1 MRALRTGLWLA
12 GGALGLLL
20 AAVVAL
26 WLWAGTPGS
35 LAQALAW
42 AGRWTQEA
50 DASPGRLQTGN
61 VDGSLRGGGRIGSLR
76 WSQDGLSV
84 QAEDVALQ
92 WDDALWTDALRGRG
106 LHIPSL
112 SIRNLRVDDQRPPTP
127 GEPLADLSLPLPLS
141 LGFSLERFE
150 LTGRQALSATDIAG
164 HYRYAA
170 LSTPMDEPA
179 LPDTP
184 GVNAAHRLRLDSLQ
198 WADGRYRGQLNLGAQ
213 APLPLALA
221 LQGEVRGRVPDG
233 TALQLQAQARA
244 SGTLAGAGAALD
256 ISAQAQPADGA
267 TGPDAAT
274 LSLTARVLPWADQ
287 PLHSADVNAHALNLA
302 MLWPNAPVTALSG
315 QLQAQPE
322 GDGWRARVQ
331 LTNAREQPADQQ
343 GLPLQQLQ
351 AEVLQRGERWTIRRL
366 QARLGGGTLQGQAS
380 FTLGGGG
387 KGTSAIND
395 WQGELQAQGVQS
407 TRLWSTLPPGVLDG
421 SASARAAPS
430 PAPAGAIDLQA
441 QLGAVGAR
449 LQGQGRL
456 EPAQRSLQGRWGL
469 DLPGARLDWDGQ
481 AAHASGQGDLRARLD
496 NPSRLLDWVRGLR
509 SLPVWSASARDA
521 LASLDRLR
529 ADAGGSARVQWSGGL
544 AALGWP
550 APAEASTSASPS
562 APVTPVA
569 PPRLQATLNLPGL
582 GWQGG
587 DGAAPLRIDGL
598 ALSAAGPL
606 DALALTAA
614 GSATTAGWRLGL
626 DAGGQLGVATTGGR
640 LDLSRLQLRLSP
652 ETASARTSGWRLAST
667 TPLRVGWTSDPTT
680 GLALDAGTGSL
691 ALSPLPGTAA
701 APDTPLTLDWHRLVW
716 QAQTLETRGRL
727 QGLSLPWLE
736 AFAALG
742 QAPSPLASNGL
753 GGDLVLDGDWDLRL
767 PANATDPFTLAASLQ
782 RRSGDLRWNGGN
794 GSPGAPLSAGVRDAR
809 LRLDVQDRRLQAL
822 LRWDTERLGQ
832 ASADL
837 ASTLGS
843 GGSSSDDLLERWWP
857 ASAPLSGTAQ
867 VRLPQVGVWSLLA
880 PPGWRMQGT
889 LSADARLGGTRG
901 SPAWSGNLQADELA
915 LRSIVDGI
923 AFTNGQLRATLAGE
937 RIRVDRFSLQGP
949 GGAASGGTLEASGQA
964 EWRSVPGSLL
974 RQPYIEL
981 KAQAQ
986 RLRISSRPDRRLTL
1000 SGDASATLD
1009 GRLLQLRGQLKAD
1022 SALFILPDESTPS
1035 LGDDVVVRSTRDLP
1049 VPADAGQRVQ
1059 PDVSVTLD
1067 LGPQFEVRGQ
1077 GLEARLEGQLSV
1089 RATPALPTPRV
1100 LGEVRTVNG
1109 TYRAYDQKLRI
1120 ESGVLRFTGP
1130 YDDPALDIR
1139 AVRVLPENT
1148 NQRVGVQLSGNA
1160 QAPRVALFAD
1170 PDLPDGDK
1178 LAWLVLG
1185 RPASAAGAQAF
1196 VLQQAARRLLSSGG
1210 EPLDGALARTLGI
1223 DEIGFSGSGTSAD
1236 GTTTGAALTLGKRL
1250 SSDLYLSYEQS
1261 LAGAMSTVSILYDL
1275 SRRLTLRTRAGT
1287 ENAIDLIFT
1296 HRYD

>member
-1 MRALRTGLWLA
+1 MRAVVRTGLWLA
-12 GGALGLLL
+12 GGALVLLL
-20 AAVVAL
+20 AALVAL
-26 WLWAGTPGS
+26 WLWADTPGS
-35 LAQALAW
+35 LARALGW
-42 AGRWTQEA
+42 AERWTQQA
-50 DASPGRLQTGN
+50 SASPGRLHTES
-61 VDGSLRGGGRIGSLR
+61 VEGSLRGGGRIGTLR
-76 WSQDGLSV
+76 WSQDGFSV
-84 QAEDVALQ
+84 QAEGVSLQ
-92 WDDALWTDALRGRG
+92 WGDALWTDALRGRG

-112 SIRNLRVDDQRPPTP
+112 AIRSLRVDDQRSPTPSEPPT
-127 GEPLADLSLPLPLS
+127 DLSLPLPLS
-141 LGFSLERFE
+141 LGFSVDQFE
-150 LTGRQALSATDIAG
+150 LTGRQALSASEIVG

-170 LSTPMDEPA
+170 LSTPTEAPT

-198 WADGRYRGQLNLGAQ
+198 WAEGRYRGQLNLGAQ

-233 TALQLQAQARA
+233 TTLSLHAAASV
-244 SGTLAGAGAALD
+244 SGTLAGVGAALD
-256 ISAQAQPADGA
+256 IRAQAQPADGA
-267 TGPDAAT
+267 TGPDATT

-287 PLHSADVNAHALNLA
+287 PLHSADANARALNLA
-302 MLWPNAPVTALSG
+302 LLWPTAPVTALSG
-315 QLQAQPE
+315 QLKAQPD

-331 LTNAREQPADQQ
+331 LDNAREGPADQR

-351 AEVLQRGERWTIRRL
+351 ADVRQLGDRWTVSAL

-380 FTLGGGG
+380 FALGTAGGAG
-387 KGTSAIND
+387 ATALTD
-395 WQGELQAQGVQS
+395 WQGELQAKGVQA

-421 SASARAAPS
+421 SASARAAPA

-441 QLGAVGAR
+441 QLAAVGAR

-481 AAHASGQGDLRARLD
+481 AAHGSGQGELRARLD

-529 ADAGGSARVQWSGGL
+529 VDNGVNARLQWSGGL

-550 APAEASTSASPS
+550 APATASTPASVP
-562 APVTPVA
+562 

-587 DGAAPLRIDGL
+587 DGAAPLRLDGVVL
-598 ALSAAGPL
+598 NANGPL

-614 GSATTAGWRLGL
+614 GAATTGGWRLGL
-626 DAGGQLGVATTGGR
+626 DAGGQLGIALASGR
-640 LDLSRLQLRLSP
+640 LDLARLQLRLGP
-652 ETASARTSGWRLAST
+652 EPASARVPGWRLANT
-667 TPLRVGWTSDPTT
+667 TPLRLAWTLDPTA
-680 GLALDAGTGSL
+680 GPALDAGTGAL
-691 ALSPLPGTAA
+691 ALSPLPGTAT
-701 APDTPLTLDWHRLVW
+701 APDTPLTLDWQRLVW
-716 QAQTLETRGRL
+716 QADTLDTRGRL

-742 QAPSPLASNGL
+742 QAPPSPLASNGL

-767 PANATDPFTLAASLQ
+767 PANAADTLTLAASLQ

-794 GSPGAPLSAGVRDAR
+794 GGPEAPLSAGVRDAR
-809 LRLDVQDRRLQAL
+809 LSLNVQDRRVQAA

-837 ASTLGS
+837 SSTLGS
-843 GGSSSDDLLERWWP
+843 GSAGSDDPLERWWP
-857 ASAPLSGTAQ
+857 ANAPLSGSAQ

-901 SPAWSGNLQADELA
+901 SPAWTGNLQADELA
-915 LRSIVDGI
+915 LRSVVDGI

-1009 GRLLQLRGQLKAD
+1009 GRLLQLRGQLRAD

-1049 VPADAGQRVQ
+1049 VPAGTGQRVQ

-1160 QAPRVALFAD
+1160 QAPRVSLFAD

-1223 DEIGFSGSGTSAD
+1223 DEIGFSGSGTNAD

-1275 SRRLTLRTRAGT
+1275 SRRLTLRARAGT
-1287 ENAIDLIFT
+1287 ENAVDLIFT

>member
-20 AAVVAL
+20 AALVTL

-35 LAQALAW
+35 LAQAMAW
-42 AGRWTQEA
+42 AERWTQEPG
-50 DASPGRLQTGN
+50 ASPGRLHTEN
-61 VDGSLRGGGRIGSLR
+61 VEGSLRGGGRIGTLR
-76 WSQDGLSV
+76 WSQDGLTV
-84 QAEDVALQ
+84 QADGMALQ
-92 WDDALWTDALRGRG
+92 WGDALWTDALRGRG
-106 LHIPSL
+106 LHIPSMA
-112 SIRNLRVDDQRPPTP
+112 IRSLRVDDQRPPTP
-127 GEPLADLSLPLPLS
+127 TEPPTDFSLPLALS
-141 LGFSLERFE
+141 MGFSLERFE

-170 LSTPMDEPA
+170 LSTPTDEPA

-184 GVNAAHRLRLDSLQ
+184 GVSAAHRLRLDSLQ

-221 LQGEVRGRVPDG
+221 LQGEVRGHVPDG
-233 TALQLQAQARA
+233 PSLQLQAQARVN
-244 SGTLAGAGAALD
+244 GTLAGAGAALD

-267 TGPDAAT
+267 TGPDAPN
-274 LSLTARVLPWADQ
+274 LSLTAHVLPWADQ
-287 PLHSADVNAHALNLA
+287 PLHSADVKARALNLA
-302 MLWPNAPVTALSG
+302 TLWPTAPVTALSG

-322 GDGWRARVQ
+322 GNGWRARVQ
-331 LTNAREQPADQQ
+331 LTNTREQPADQQ

-351 AEVLQRGERWTIRRL
+351 AEVLQRGDRWTVSGLR
-366 QARLGGGTLQGQAS
+366 ARLGGGTLQGQAS
-380 FTLGGGG
+380 FTLGSGQGA
-387 KGTSAIND
+387 SAITD
-395 WQGELQAQGVQS
+395 WQGELQAAGVQS
-407 TRLWSTLPPGVLDG
+407 TRLWSTLPPGVLNG
-421 SASARAAPS
+421 SASARAAPP
-430 PAPAGAIDLQA
+430 PAPTGAIDLQA
-441 QLGAVGAR
+441 QLSAVGAR

-456 EPAQRSLQGRWGL
+456 DPAQRSLQGRWGL
-469 DLPGARLDWDGQ
+469 DLPGMRLDWDGQ
-481 AAHASGQGDLRARLD
+481 AAHGSGQGDLRARLD

-509 SLPVWSASARDA
+509 SLPVWGASARDA
-521 LASLDRLR
+521 LASLDHLR
-529 ADAGGSARVQWSGGL
+529 ADNGGSARLQWSGGL

-550 APAEASTSASPS
+550 APATASTPAS
-562 APVTPVA
+562 VA

-582 GWQGG
+582 TWQGG
-587 DGAAPLRIDGL
+587 DGATPLRIEGV

-606 DALALTAA
+606 DALAINSS

-626 DAGGQLGVATTGGR
+626 DAGGQLGITTASGR

-652 ETASARTSGWRLAST
+652 DTPSARAPGWRLAST
-667 TPLRVGWTSDPTT
+667 TPLRLGWTSDPTT

-691 ALSPLPGTAA
+691 ALSPLPGATA
-701 APDTPLTLDWHRLVW
+701 APDTPLTLDWQRLVW

-736 AFAALG
+736 SFAALG
-742 QAPSPLASNGL
+742 PAPSPLTSNGL

-794 GSPGAPLSAGVRDAR
+794 GSTGAPLSAGVRDAR

-837 ASTLGS
+837 ASTLGTGTGDS
-843 GGSSSDDLLERWWP
+843 ADPLERWWP
-857 ASAPLSGTAQ
+857 ASAPLSGSAQ

-901 SPAWSGNLQADELA
+901 SPAWTGNLQADELA
-915 LRSIVDGI
+915 LRSVVDGI

-981 KAQAQ
+981 QAQAQ

-1049 VPADAGQRVQ
+1049 VPEGTGQRVQ

-1109 TYRAYDQKLRI
+1109 TYRAYDQRLRI

-1160 QAPRVALFAD
+1160 QAPRVSLFAD

-1275 SRRLTLRTRAGT
+1275 SRRLTLRARAGT
-1287 ENAIDLIFT
+1287 ENAVDLIFT

>member
-12 GGALGLLL
+12 GGALGVLL
-20 AAVVAL
+20 AALVSL

-35 LAQALAW
+35 LAQALGW
-42 AGRWTQEA
+42 AERWTQQA
-50 DASPGRLQTGN
+50 SASPGRLHTEN
-61 VDGSLRGGGRIGSLR
+61 VDGSLRGGGRIGTLR
-76 WSQDGLSV
+76 WSQDGLTV
-84 QAEDVALQ
+84 LADGVVLQ
-92 WDDALWTDALRGRG
+92 WDDALWTGALRGRG

-112 SIRNLRVDDQRPPTP
+112 AIRSLRVDDQRPSTP
-127 GEPLADLSLPLPLS
+127 SEPLADLSLPLPLS
-141 LGFSLERFE
+141 LSFSLERID
-150 LTGRQALSATDIAG
+150 LTGRQTLSATDIAG

-170 LSTPMDEPA
+170 LSTPTDEPA
-179 LPDTP
+179 LPEVA
-184 GVNAAHRLRLDSLQ
+184 GVSAAHRLRLDSLQ

-213 APLPLALA
+213 APLPLELA
-221 LQGEVRGRVPDG
+221 LQGEVQGRVPEG
-233 TALQLQAQARA
+233 AALPLQAQARVN
-244 SGTLAGAGAALD
+244 GTLAGAGAALD
-256 ISAQAQPADGA
+256 ISAQARPADGA
-267 TGPDAAT
+267 AGPDAT
-274 LSLTARVLPWADQ
+274 NLSLTARVLPWADQ
-287 PLHSADVNAHALNLA
+287 PLYSADMTARALNLA

-331 LTNAREQPADQQ
+331 LDNAREQPADQR

-351 AEVLQRGERWTIRRL
+351 AEVLQRGERWTVRGL

-380 FTLGGGG
+380 FTLGSGQGA
-387 KGTSAIND
+387 SAITD
-395 WQGELQAQGVQS
+395 WQGALQVQGVQA

-421 SASARAAPS
+421 TASARTAPS

-469 DLPGARLDWDGQ
+469 DLPGARLEWDGQ
-481 AAHASGQGDLRARLD
+481 AAHGSGQGELRAQLD
-496 NPSRLLDWVRGLR
+496 NTPRLLDWVRGLR
-509 SLPVWSASARDA
+509 NLPVWSASARDA
-521 LASLDRLR
+521 LASLDQLR
-529 ADAGGSARVQWSGGL
+529 VDNGANARVQWTGGL

-550 APAEASTSASPS
+550 APATVSASAS
-562 APVTPVA
+562 APATVA
-569 PPRLQATLNLPGL
+569 PPRLQATLNLPSL

-587 DGAAPLRIDGL
+587 DGAAPLRIDDV
-598 ALSAAGPL
+598 ALSATGPL
-606 DALALTAA
+606 DALALSAA
-614 GSATTAGWRLGL
+614 GNATTSGWRLGL
-626 DAGGQLGVATTGGR
+626 DAGGQLGITTASGR

-652 ETASARTSGWRLAST
+652 EAASARAPGWRLAST
-667 TPLRVGWTSDPTT
+667 TPLRLGWTSDPTT
-680 GLALDAGTGSL
+680 GLSLDAGTGSL
-691 ALSPLPGTAA
+691 ALSPLPGTTA
-701 APDTPLTLDWHRLVW
+701 APDTPLTLDWQRLVW
-716 QAQTLETRGRL
+716 QAQTLDTRGRL

-736 AFAALG
+736 ALAAFG
-742 QAPSPLASNGL
+742 QQAPSPLASNGL
-753 GGDLVLDGDWDLRL
+753 GGDLVLDGEWDLRL
-767 PANATDPFTLAASLQ
+767 PANVTDPFTLTASLQ
-782 RRSGDLRWNGGN
+782 RRSGDLRWNGGPE
-794 GSPGAPLSAGVRDAR
+794 GSLSAGVRDAR
-809 LRLDVQDRRLQAL
+809 LSLSVQDRKLQAL

-837 ASTLGS
+837 ASMLGS
-843 GGSSSDDLLERWWP
+843 GTGDGTDPLERWWP
-857 ASAPLSGTAQ
+857 ASAPLSGSAQ

-889 LSADARLGGTRG
+889 LSADARLSGTRG

-923 AFTNGQLRATLAGE
+923 AFTNGQLRATLDGE

-949 GGAASGGTLEASGQA
+949 GGATTGGTLEASGQA

-981 KAQAQ
+981 QAKAQ
-986 RLRISSRPDRRLTL
+986 RLRISNRPDRRLTL

-1049 VPADAGQRVQ
+1049 VPAGTGQRVQ

-1077 GLEARLEGQLSV
+1077 GLEARLEGQLSL

-1275 SRRLTLRTRAGT
+1275 SRRLTLRARAGT

>member
-1 MRALRTGLWLA
+1 MRAVRIGLWLA

-20 AAVVAL
+20 AAAVAL

-42 AGRWTQEA
+42 AERWTQEPGV
-50 DASPGRLQTGN
+50 SPGRLHTEN
-61 VDGSLRGGGRIGSLR
+61 VEGSLRGGGRIGTLQ
-76 WSQDGLSV
+76 WLQDGLSV
-84 QAEDVALQ
+84 QANGVALQ

-112 SIRNLRVDDQRPPTP
+112 SIRSLRVDDQRPPTP
-127 GEPLADLSLPLPLS
+127 SEPLADLSLPLPLS

-150 LTGRQALSATDIAG
+150 LTGRQTLSAADIAG

-170 LSTPMDEPA
+170 LSTPTDEPA

-184 GVNAAHRLRLDSLQ
+184 GVSAAHRLRLDSLQ

-233 TALQLQAQARA
+233 PSMQLQAQARVN
-244 SGTLAGAGAALD
+244 GTLAGAGAALD
-256 ISAQAQPADGA
+256 ISAQAHPADGA
-267 TGPDAAT
+267 TGPDAPH

-287 PLHSADVNAHALNLA
+287 PLHSADVSARALNLA
-302 MLWPNAPVTALSG
+302 TLWPTAPVTALSG

-331 LTNAREQPADQQ
+331 LDNAREGPADQQ

-351 AEVLQRGERWTIRRL
+351 AEVLQRGDRWTVSGLR
-366 QARLGGGTLQGQAS
+366 ARLGGGTLQGQAS
-380 FTLGGGG
+380 FTLGSGQGA
-387 KGTSAIND
+387 SAITD
-395 WQGELQAQGVQS
+395 WQGELQAAGVQS
-407 TRLWSTLPPGVLDG
+407 TRLWSTLPTGVLDG
-421 SASARAAPS
+421 SASARAAPP
-430 PAPAGAIDLQA
+430 PAPTGAIDLQA
-441 QLGAVGAR
+441 QLSAVGAR

-469 DLPGARLDWDGQ
+469 DLPGAQLDLDGQ
-481 AAHASGQGDLRARLD
+481 AAHGSGQGELRARLD
-496 NPSRLLDWVRGLR
+496 NTPRLLDWVRGLR

-529 ADAGGSARVQWSGGL
+529 IDNGGSARVQWSGGL

-550 APAEASTSASPS
+550 APAAAPGSPS
-562 APVTPVA
+562 APANPVA

-587 DGAAPLRIDGL
+587 DGAAPLRIDDV

-606 DALALTAA
+606 DALALTAS

-626 DAGGQLGVATTGGR
+626 DARGQLGVATTGGR
-640 LDLSRLQLRLSP
+640 LDLARLQLRLSP
-652 ETASARTSGWRLAST
+652 ETASARTPGWRLDST
-667 TPLRVGWTSDPTT
+667 TPLRLGWTIDPAN
-680 GLALDAGTGSL
+680 GLALDAGTGAL

-701 APDTPLTLDWHRLVW
+701 APQTPLTLDWQRLVW
-716 QAQTLETRGRL
+716 QAQTLDTRGRL

-736 AFAALG
+736 SFAALG
-742 QAPSPLASNGL
+742 PAPSPLASNGL
-753 GGDLVLDGDWDLRL
+753 AGDLVLDGDWDLRL
-767 PANATDPFTLAASLQ
+767 PTNPSAPFTLAASLQ

-794 GSPGAPLSAGVRDAR
+794 GGPETPLSAGVRDAR
-809 LRLDVQDRRLQAL
+809 LSLNVQDRRLQAL

-843 GGSSSDDLLERWWP
+843 GTGYSTDPLERWWP
-857 ASAPLSGTAQ
+857 ASAPLSGSAQ

-901 SPAWSGNLQADELA
+901 SPAWNGSLQADELA
-915 LRSIVDGI
+915 LRSVVDGI

-1000 SGDASATLD
+1000 SGEANATLD

-1049 VPADAGQRVQ
+1049 VPEGTGQRVL

-1077 GLEARLEGQLSV
+1077 GLEARLEGQLSL

-1109 TYRAYDQKLRI
+1109 TFRAYDQNLRI

-1223 DEIGFSGSGTSAD
+1223 DEIGFSGSSTSAD

-1275 SRRLTLRTRAGT
+1275 SRRLTLRARAGT
-1287 ENAIDLIFT
+1287 ENAVDLIFT

>member
-1 MRALRTGLWLA
+1 
-12 GGALGLLL
+12 
-20 AAVVAL
+20 
-26 WLWAGTPGS
+26 
-35 LAQALAW
+35 
-42 AGRWTQEA
+42 
-50 DASPGRLQTGN
+50 
-61 VDGSLRGGGRIGSLR
+61 
-76 WSQDGLSV
+76 
-84 QAEDVALQ
+84 
-92 WDDALWTDALRGRG
+92 
-106 LHIPSL
+106 
-112 SIRNLRVDDQRPPTP
+112 
-127 GEPLADLSLPLPLS
+127 
-141 LGFSLERFE
+141 
-150 LTGRQALSATDIAG
+150 
-164 HYRYAA
+164 
-170 LSTPMDEPA
+170 
-179 LPDTP
+179 
-184 GVNAAHRLRLDSLQ
+184 
-198 WADGRYRGQLNLGAQ
+198 
-213 APLPLALA
+213 
-221 LQGEVRGRVPDG
+221 
-233 TALQLQAQARA
+233 
-244 SGTLAGAGAALD
+244 
-256 ISAQAQPADGA
+256 
-267 TGPDAAT
+267 
-274 LSLTARVLPWADQ
+274 
-287 PLHSADVNAHALNLA
+287 
-302 MLWPNAPVTALSG
+302 
-315 QLQAQPE
+315 
-322 GDGWRARVQ
+322 
-331 LTNAREQPADQQ
+331 
-343 GLPLQQLQ
+343 
-351 AEVLQRGERWTIRRL
+351 
-366 QARLGGGTLQGQAS
+366 
-380 FTLGGGG
+380 
-387 KGTSAIND
+387 
-395 WQGELQAQGVQS
+395 
-407 TRLWSTLPPGVLDG
+407 
-421 SASARAAPS
+421 
-430 PAPAGAIDLQA
+430 
-441 QLGAVGAR
+441 VGAR
-449 LQGQGRL
+449 LQGLGRL

-496 NPSRLLDWVRGLR
+496 NTPRLLDWARGLR
-509 SLPVWSASARDA
+509 SLPVWSASARDM

-529 ADAGGSARVQWSGGL
+529 ADNGGSARVQWSGGL

-550 APAEASTSASPS
+550 APAAASTSPS

-587 DGAAPLRIDGL
+587 DGAAPLRIEGL

-606 DALALTAA
+606 DALALNAA

-626 DAGGQLGVATTGGR
+626 DAGGQLGVASTGGR
-640 LDLSRLQLRLSP
+640 LDLSRLQLRLNP
-652 ETASARTSGWRLAST
+652 ETASARTPGWRLDST
-667 TPLRVGWTSDPTT
+667 TPLRLGWTIDPAT
-680 GLALDAGTGSL
+680 GLALDAGTGAL
-691 ALSPLPGTAA
+691 ALSPLPGTTA
-701 APDTPLTLDWHRLVW
+701 APQTPLTLDWQRLVW
-716 QAQTLETRGRL
+716 QAQTLDTRGRL

-736 AFAALG
+736 SFAALG
-742 QAPSPLASNGL
+742 PAPSPLASNGL
-753 GGDLVLDGDWDLRL
+753 AGDLVLDGDWDLRL
-767 PANATDPFTLAASLQ
+767 PTNPSAPFTLAASLQ

-794 GSPGAPLSAGVRDAR
+794 GSPDAPLSAGVRDAR
-809 LRLDVQDRRLQAL
+809 LSLNVQDRRLQAL

-843 GGSSSDDLLERWWP
+843 GAGDSADPLERWWP
-857 ASAPLSGTAQ
+857 ASAPLSGSAQ

-901 SPAWSGNLQADELA
+901 SPAWSGSLQADELA
-915 LRSIVDGI
+915 LRSVVDGI

-1000 SGDASATLD
+1000 SGETTATLD

-1049 VPADAGQRVQ
+1049 VPEGTGQRVL

-1077 GLEARLEGQLSV
+1077 GLEARLEGQLSL

-1109 TYRAYDQKLRI
+1109 TFRAYDQNLRI

-1275 SRRLTLRTRAGT
+1275 SRRLTLRARAGT

>member
-1 MRALRTGLWLA
+1 MRAVRTGLWLT
-12 GGALGLLL
+12 GSALGLLL

-42 AGRWTQEA
+42 AERWTQA
-50 DASPGRLQTGN
+50 PGATPGPLHTEN
-61 VDGSLRGGGRIGSLR
+61 VEGSLRGGGRIGTLR

-84 QAEDVALQ
+84 QADGVALQ
-92 WDDALWTDALRGRG
+92 WGDALWTDALLGRG

-112 SIRNLRVDDQRPPTP
+112 AIRSLRVDDQRPPTP
-127 GEPLADLSLPLPLS
+127 TEPLTDLSLPLALS
-141 LGFSLERFE
+141 LGFSVERLE
-150 LTGRQALSATDIAG
+150 LTGRQTLSATDIAG

-170 LSTPMDEPA
+170 LSTPTDAPA

-184 GVNAAHRLRLDSLQ
+184 GVGAAHRLRLDSLK
-198 WADGRYRGQLNLGAQ
+198 WAEGRYRGQLNLGAQ

-221 LQGEVRGRVPDG
+221 LQGEVQGRVPDG
-233 TALQLQAQARA
+233 PALPLQVQARTT
-244 SGTLAGAGAALD
+244 GTLAGADAALD

-267 TGPDAAT
+267 TGPDTAT

-287 PLHSADVNAHALNLA
+287 PLHSADVNARALNLS
-302 MLWPNAPVTALSG
+302 MLWPNAPLTALSG

-331 LTNAREQPADQQ
+331 LDNAREQPADQR

-351 AEVLQRGERWTIRRL
+351 AEVLQRGERWTVRGL

-380 FTLGGGG
+380 FTLGSGQGA
-387 KGTSAIND
+387 SAITD
-395 WQGELQAQGVQS
+395 WQGELQAKGVQP

-421 SASARAAPS
+421 SASARAAPP
-430 PAPAGAIDLQA
+430 PAPTGAIDLQA
-441 QLGAVGAR
+441 QLAAVGAR

-456 EPAQRSLQGRWGL
+456 DPVQRSLQGRWGL

-481 AAHASGQGDLRARLD
+481 AAHGSGQGDLRARLD
-496 NPSRLLDWVRGLR
+496 NTPRLLDWVSGLG

-521 LASLDRLR
+521 LASLDRVR

-550 APAEASTSASPS
+550 APAAASAASQ
-562 APVTPVA
+562 APVA
-569 PPRLQATLNLPGL
+569 PPRLQATLNPPGFS
-582 GWQGG
+582 WQGSEDTG
-587 DGAAPLRIDGL
+587 PLRIEGV
-598 ALSAAGPL
+598 ALSTTGPL
-606 DALALTAA
+606 DALALTAN
-614 GSATTAGWRLGL
+614 GSAATGGWRLGL
-626 DAGGQLGVATTGGR
+626 DAGGQLGITTAGGR

-652 ETASARTSGWRLAST
+652 DTPSARAPGWRLAST
-667 TPLRVGWTSDPTT
+667 TPLRLGWTSDPTT
-680 GLALDAGTGSL
+680 GLDLDAGTGSL
-691 ALSPLPGTAA
+691 ALSPLPGTTA
-701 APDTPLTLDWHRLVW
+701 APDTPLTLDWQRLVW

-742 QAPSPLASNGL
+742 PAPSPLASNGL

-767 PANATDPFTLAASLQ
+767 PANATEPFTLAASLQ

-794 GSPGAPLSAGVRDAR
+794 GSTGTPLSAGVRDAR
-809 LRLDVQDRRLQAL
+809 LRLDVKDRRLQAL

-837 ASTLGS
+837 ASTLGNGAS
-843 GGSSSDDLLERWWP
+843 GAADPLERWWP

-964 EWRSVPGSLL
+964 EWRSVPGSML
-974 RQPYIEL
+974 RQPFIEL
-981 KAQAQ
+981 QAQAQ

-1000 SGDASATLD
+1000 SGNASATLD

-1049 VPADAGQRVQ
+1049 VPASTGQRVQ

-1275 SRRLTLRTRAGT
+1275 SRRLTLRARAGT

>member
-1 MRALRTGLWLA
+1 MRGGLRIAGWLV
-12 GGALGLLL
+12 GSLLGLLP
-20 AAVVAL
+20 AAALAL
-26 WLWAGTPGS
+26 WLWAGTAGS
-35 LAQALAW
+35 LAQALVW
-42 AGRWTQEA
+42 AEDWTR
-50 DASPGRLQTGN
+50 DPGASPGRLHAT
-61 VDGSLRGGGRIGSLR
+61 DIEGSLRGGGRIGTLG
-76 WSQDGLSV
+76 WSQDALVV
-84 QAEDVALQ
+84 QAEGVALQ
-92 WDDALWTDALRGRG
+92 WGDALWTDLLRGRG
-106 LHIPSL
+106 LHVPSL
-112 SIRNLRVDDQRPPTP
+112 AIQRLTVDDRRPPTP
-127 GEPLADLSLPLPLS
+127 TEPPTDLNLPLPLS
-141 LGFSLERFE
+141 MGFSVERFE
-150 LTGRQALSATDIAG
+150 LTGRQALGASAIRG

-170 LSTPMDEPA
+170 RSTPTDAPE
-179 LPDTP
+179 LPDAP
-184 GVNAAHRLRLDSLQ
+184 GVTETHRLRLDSLQ
-198 WADGRYRGQLNLGAQ
+198 WADGRYRGQLHLGAQ
-213 APLPLALA
+213 APLPLALD
-221 LQGEVRGRVPDG
+221 LQGEVQGRVPDG
-233 TALQLQAQARA
+233 ATLPLQIQAGAR
-244 SGTLAGAGAALD
+244 GTLSGADAVLAV
-256 ISAQAQPADGA
+256 SARAQPADGA
-267 TGPDAAT
+267 TGPEASH
-274 LSLTARVLPWADQ
+274 LSLTARVRPWADQ
-287 PLHSADVNAHALNLA
+287 PLHSADVAARALNLA
-302 MLWPNAPVTALSG
+302 ALWPNAPVTALSG

-322 GDGWRARVQ
+322 GDGWLARVR
-331 LTNAREQPADQQ
+331 LTNAREQPADRQ

-351 AEVLQRGERWTIRRL
+351 AEVLQRGGRWTVRGL
-366 QARLGGGTLQGQAS
+366 QARLGGGTLHGQAS
-380 FTLGGGG
+380 FALVSDGQGG
-387 KGTSAIND
+387 SAITD
-395 WQGELQAQGVQS
+395 WQGELQAQGVQP
-407 TRLWSTLPPGVLDG
+407 TKLWSTLPAGVLDG
-421 SASARAAPS
+421 SASARAARP
-430 PAPAGAIDLQA
+430 PAPTGAIDLQA
-441 QLGAVGAR
+441 QLSAVGAQ

-456 EPAQRSLQGRWGL
+456 DPAQRSLQGRWGL

-481 AAHASGQGDLRARLD
+481 AAHGSGQGDLRARLD
-496 NPSRLLDWVRGLR
+496 HTPRLLDWVRGLR

-521 LASLDRLR
+521 LASLDRVR
-529 ADAGGSARVQWSGGL
+529 ADHGGSARLQWSGGL

-550 APAEASTSASPS
+550 APAAASTT
-562 APVTPVA
+562 APPAPVA
-569 PPRLQATLNLPGL
+569 PPRLQATLALPGL
-582 GWQGG
+582 SWQGG
-587 DGAAPLRIDGL
+587 EDAGPLRIDSV
-598 ALSAAGPL
+598 ALSASGPL
-606 DALALTAA
+606 DALALTAT
-614 GSATTAGWRLGL
+614 GSVATGGWRLGL
-626 DAGGQLGVATTGGR
+626 DAGGQLGIATAGGR
-640 LDLSRLQLRLSP
+640 LDLARLHLHLGA
-652 ETASARTSGWRLAST
+652 EAASARSPGWRLANT
-667 TPLRVGWTSDPTT
+667 TPLRLAWTTNPTA
-680 GLALDAGTGSL
+680 GLALDADTGAL

-701 APDTPLTLDWHRLVW
+701 ATDTPLTLDWQRLVW
-716 QAQTLETRGRL
+716 RAGTLETRGRL

-742 QAPSPLASNGL
+742 TAPSPLAANGL

-767 PANATDPFTLAASLQ
+767 PANAADPLTLTASLQ
-782 RRSGDLRWNGGN
+782 RRSGDLRWSGGN

-809 LRLDVQDRRLQAL
+809 LRLEVQDRRLQAL

-837 ASTLGS
+837 SSTLGS
-843 GGSSSDDLLERWWP
+843 VDSASEDPLERWWP
-857 ASAPLSGTAQ
+857 ASAPLRGSAQ

-949 GGAASGGTLEASGQA
+949 GGAASGGALEASGQA

-1049 VPADAGQRVQ
+1049 VPAATGQRVQ
-1059 PDVSVTLD
+1059 PDVSVTID

-1077 GLEARLEGQLSV
+1077 GLEARLEGQLNV

-1109 TYRAYDQKLRI
+1109 TYRAYDQRLRI

-1196 VLQQAARRLLSSGG
+1196 VLQQAARRLLSGGG

-1261 LAGAMSTVSILYDL
+1261 LTGAMSTVSILYDL
-1275 SRRLTLRTRAGT
+1275 SRRLTLRARAGT

-1296 HRYD
+1296 RRYD

>member
-20 AAVVAL
+20 AALVTL

-35 LAQALAW
+35 LAQAMAW
-42 AGRWTQEA
+42 AERWTQEPG
-50 DASPGRLQTGN
+50 ASPGRLHTEN
-61 VDGSLRGGGRIGSLR
+61 VEGSLRGGGRIGTLR
-76 WSQDGLSV
+76 WSQDGLTV
-84 QAEDVALQ
+84 QADGMALQ
-92 WDDALWTDALRGRG
+92 WGDALWTDALRGRG
-106 LHIPSL
+106 LHIPSMA
-112 SIRNLRVDDQRPPTP
+112 IRSLRVDDQRPPTP
-127 GEPLADLSLPLPLS
+127 TEPPTDFRLPLALSM
-141 LGFSLERFE
+141 GFSLERFE

-170 LSTPMDEPA
+170 LSTPTDEPA
-179 LPDTP
+179 LPDTR
-184 GVNAAHRLRLDSLQ
+184 GVSAAHRLRLDSLQ

-221 LQGEVRGRVPDG
+221 LQGEVRGHVPDG
-233 TALQLQAQARA
+233 PSLQLQAQARVN
-244 SGTLAGAGAALD
+244 GTLAGAGAAID

-267 TGPDAAT
+267 TGPDAPN
-274 LSLTARVLPWADQ
+274 LSLTAHVLPWADQ
-287 PLHSADVNAHALNLA
+287 PLHSADVNARALNLA
-302 MLWPNAPVTALSG
+302 TLWPTAPVTALSG

-322 GDGWRARVQ
+322 GNGWRARVQ
-331 LTNAREQPADQQ
+331 LTNTREQPADQQ

-351 AEVLQRGERWTIRRL
+351 AEVLQRGDRWTVSGLR
-366 QARLGGGTLQGQAS
+366 ARLGGGTLQGQAS
-380 FTLGGGG
+380 FTLGSGQGA
-387 KGTSAIND
+387 SAITD
-395 WQGELQAQGVQS
+395 WQGELQAAGVQS

-421 SASARAAPS
+421 SASARAAPP
-430 PAPAGAIDLQA
+430 PAPTGAIDLQA
-441 QLGAVGAR
+441 QLSAVGAR

-456 EPAQRSLQGRWGL
+456 DPAQRSLQGRWGL
-469 DLPGARLDWDGQ
+469 DLPGMRLDWDGQ
-481 AAHASGQGDLRARLD
+481 AAHGSGQGDLRARLD

-521 LASLDRLR
+521 LASLDHLR
-529 ADAGGSARVQWSGGL
+529 ADNGGSARLQWSGGL

-550 APAEASTSASPS
+550 APATASTPAS
-562 APVTPVA
+562 VA

-582 GWQGG
+582 TWQGG
-587 DGAAPLRIDGL
+587 DGATPLRIDGV

-606 DALALTAA
+606 DALTINSS

-626 DAGGQLGVATTGGR
+626 DAGGQLGITTASGR
-640 LDLSRLQLRLSP
+640 LDLARLQLRLGP
-652 ETASARTSGWRLAST
+652 EAASARVPGWRLANT
-667 TPLRVGWTSDPTT
+667 TPLRLGWTSDPTT

-691 ALSPLPGTAA
+691 ALSPLPGATA
-701 APDTPLTLDWHRLVW
+701 APDTPLTLDWQRLVW

-742 QAPSPLASNGL
+742 PAPSPLTSNGL

-767 PANATDPFTLAASLQ
+767 PANTTDPFTLAASLQ

-837 ASTLGS
+837 ASTLGTGTGDS
-843 GGSSSDDLLERWWP
+843 ADPLERWWP
-857 ASAPLSGTAQ
+857 ASAPLSGSAQ

-901 SPAWSGNLQADELA
+901 SPAWTGNLQADELA

-981 KAQAQ
+981 QAQAQ

-1049 VPADAGQRVQ
+1049 VPEGTGQRVQ

-1109 TYRAYDQKLRI
+1109 TYRAYEQRLRI

-1160 QAPRVALFAD
+1160 QAPRVSLFAD

-1275 SRRLTLRTRAGT
+1275 SRRLTLRARAGT

>member
-1 MRALRTGLWLA
+1 MPGALRIIGWLA
-12 GGALGLLL
+12 GSVVGLLF

-26 WLWAGTPGS
+26 WLWAGAPGS

-42 AGRWTQEA
+42 AEAWTENA
-50 DASPGRLQTGN
+50 DDSPGLLQTEG
-61 VDGSLRGGGRIGSLR
+61 VEGSLRGGGRIGSLR
-76 WSQDGLSV
+76 WSQDDGLSV
-84 QAEDVALQ
+84 QADGVALP
-92 WDDALWTDALRGRG
+92 WNDALWFDALRGRG
-106 LHIPSL
+106 LHLPTL
-112 SIRNLRVDDQRPPTP
+112 TIRSLRVDDRRPSTPSEPPT
-127 GEPLADLSLPLPLS
+127 DLSLPLPLS
-141 LGFSLERFE
+141 LGFAVERLE
-150 LTGRQALSATDIAG
+150 LTGRQALSASDIAG

-170 LSTPMDEPA
+170 LSTPVNEPA

-184 GVNAAHRLRLDSLQ
+184 GVTEAHRLRLDALQ

-233 TALQLQAQARA
+233 TTVPLQIQASA
-244 SGTLAGAGAALD
+244 SGTLAGAAAALD
-256 ISAQAQPADGA
+256 ISAQAQPADGV
-267 TGPDAAT
+267 TGPDATT
-274 LSLTARVLPWADQ
+274 LSLAAHVLPWADQ
-287 PLHSADVNAHALNLA
+287 PLHSADVNARALNLA
-302 MLWPNAPVTALSG
+302 MLWPTAPVTALSG

-322 GDGWRARVQ
+322 GDGWRARVR

-351 AEVLQRGERWTIRRL
+351 AEVLQRGGRWSVRGL

-380 FTLGGGG
+380 FTLGSDGQGGSVL
-387 KGTSAIND
+387 TD
-395 WQGELQAQGVQS
+395 WQGELQAQGVQP
-407 TRLWSTLPPGVLDG
+407 TKLWSTLPPGVLDG
-421 SASARAAPS
+421 KASARTAPS

-441 QLGAVGAR
+441 QLSAVGAQ

-456 EPAQRSLQGRWGL
+456 APAQRSLQGRWGL

-481 AAHASGQGDLRARLD
+481 AAHGSGQGDLRARLD
-496 NPSRLLDWVRGLR
+496 NTMRLLDWVRGLR

-521 LASLDRLR
+521 LSSLDRLR
-529 ADAGGSARVQWSGGL
+529 ADNGGSARVQWSGGL

-550 APAEASTSASPS
+550 APAAASAAVS
-562 APVTPVA
+562 APAAVA
-569 PPRLQATLNLPGL
+569 PPRLQVVLNLPGF
-582 GWQGG
+582 GWQGD
-587 DGAAPLRIDGL
+587 DGAAPLRIDDV
-598 ALSAAGPL
+598 ALSATGPL
-606 DALALTAA
+606 DTLALTAS
-614 GSATTAGWRLGL
+614 GTATTGGWRLGL
-626 DAGGQLGVATTGGR
+626 EAGGQLGIAPASGR
-640 LDLSRLQLRLSP
+640 LDLARLQLRLSP
-652 ETASARTSGWRLAST
+652 EPASARTPGWRLT
-667 TPLRVGWTSDPTT
+667 NTGPLRLGWTSDPTA
-680 GLALDAGTGSL
+680 GLALDAGTGAL
-691 ALSPLPGTAA
+691 ALSPLPGTTA
-701 APDTPLTLDWHRLVW
+701 APDTPLTLDWQRLVW
-716 QAQTLETRGRL
+716 QAGMLETRGRL

-742 QAPSPLASNGL
+742 QAPSPLAANGL

-767 PANATDPFTLAASLQ
+767 PANAADTLTLAASLQ

-794 GSPGAPLSAGVRDAR
+794 GGPVAPLSAGVRDAR

-837 ASTLGS
+837 ASTLG
-843 GGSSSDDLLERWWP
+843 GGNSASPDPLERWWP
-857 ASAPLSGTAQ
+857 ASAPLSGSAQ

-889 LSADARLGGTRG
+889 LSADASLGGTRG
-901 SPAWSGNLQADELA
+901 LPEWRGNLQADELA

-923 AFTNGQLRATLAGE
+923 AFTNGQLRATLTGA
-937 RIRVDRFSLQGP
+937 RVRVDRFSLQGP

-974 RQPYIEL
+974 RQPFIEL
-981 KAQAQ
+981 QAQAQ

-1049 VPADAGQRVQ
+1049 VPAATGQRVQ

-1139 AVRVLPENT
+1139 AVRVLPENA

-1160 QAPRVALFAD
+1160 QSPRVALFAD

-1196 VLQQAARRLLSSGG
+1196 VLQHRRHSSM
-1210 EPLDGALARTLGI
+1210 DR
-1223 DEIGFSGSGTSAD
+1223 TSA
-1236 GTTTGAALTLGKRL
+1236 
-1250 SSDLYLSYEQS
+1250 S
-1261 LAGAMSTVSILYDL
+1261 
-1275 SRRLTLRTRAGT
+1275 
-1287 ENAIDLIFT
+1287 
-1296 HRYD
+1296 

>member
-1 MRALRTGLWLA
+1 MRAVRTGLWLT
-12 GGALGLLL
+12 GSALGLLL

-42 AGRWTQEA
+42 AERWTQA
-50 DASPGRLQTGN
+50 PGATPGPLHTEN
-61 VDGSLRGGGRIGSLR
+61 VEGSLRGGGRIGTLR

-84 QAEDVALQ
+84 QADGVALQ
-92 WDDALWTDALRGRG
+92 WGDALWTDALLGRG

-112 SIRNLRVDDQRPPTP
+112 AIRSLRVDDQRPPTP
-127 GEPLADLSLPLPLS
+127 TEPLTDLSLPLALS
-141 LGFSLERFE
+141 LGFSVERLE
-150 LTGRQALSATDIAG
+150 LTGRQTLSATDIAG

-170 LSTPMDEPA
+170 LSTPTDAPA

-184 GVNAAHRLRLDSLQ
+184 GVGAAHRLRLDSLK
-198 WADGRYRGQLNLGAQ
+198 WAEGRYRGQLNLGAQ

-221 LQGEVRGRVPDG
+221 LQGEVQGRVPDG
-233 TALQLQAQARA
+233 PALPLQVQARTT
-244 SGTLAGAGAALD
+244 GTLAGADAALD

-267 TGPDAAT
+267 TGPDTAT

-287 PLHSADVNAHALNLA
+287 PLHSADVNARALNLA
-302 MLWPNAPVTALSG
+302 MLWPNAPLTALSG

-331 LTNAREQPADQQ
+331 LDNAREQPADQR

-351 AEVLQRGERWTIRRL
+351 AEVLQRGERWTVRGL

-380 FTLGGGG
+380 FTLGTDGQGGS
-387 KGTSAIND
+387 TITD
-395 WQGELQAQGVQS
+395 WQGELQAKGVQP

-421 SASARAAPS
+421 SASARAAPP
-430 PAPAGAIDLQA
+430 PAPTGAIDLQA
-441 QLGAVGAR
+441 QLAAVGAR

-456 EPAQRSLQGRWGL
+456 DPVQRSLQGRWGL

-481 AAHASGQGDLRARLD
+481 AAHGSGQGDLRARVD
-496 NPSRLLDWVRGLR
+496 NTPRLLDWVRGLG

-521 LASLDRLR
+521 LASLDRVR

-550 APAEASTSASPS
+550 APAAASAASQ
-562 APVTPVA
+562 APVA
-569 PPRLQATLNLPGL
+569 PPRLKATLNPPGFS
-582 GWQGG
+582 WQGSEDTG
-587 DGAAPLRIDGL
+587 PLRIEGV
-598 ALSAAGPL
+598 ALSATGPL
-606 DALALTAA
+606 DALALTAT
-614 GSATTAGWRLGL
+614 GSAATGGWRLGL
-626 DAGGQLGVATTGGR
+626 DAGGQLGITTASGR

-652 ETASARTSGWRLAST
+652 DTPSARAPGWRLAST
-667 TPLRVGWTSDPTT
+667 TPLRLGWTSDPTT

-691 ALSPLPGTAA
+691 ALSPLPGTTA
-701 APDTPLTLDWHRLVW
+701 APDTPLTLDWQRLVW

-794 GSPGAPLSAGVRDAR
+794 GSTGTPLSAGVRDAR
-809 LRLDVQDRRLQAL
+809 LRLDVKDRRLQAL

-837 ASTLGS
+837 ASTLGNGAS
-843 GGSSSDDLLERWWP
+843 GAADPLERWWP

-949 GGAASGGTLEASGQA
+949 GGAAGGGTLEASGQA

-981 KAQAQ
+981 QAQAQ

-1049 VPADAGQRVQ
+1049 VPAGTGQRVQ

-1275 SRRLTLRTRAGT
+1275 SRRLTLRARAGT

>member
-1 MRALRTGLWLA
+1 MRAVRTGLWLT
-12 GGALGLLL
+12 GSALGLLL

-42 AGRWTQEA
+42 AERWTQA
-50 DASPGRLQTGN
+50 PGATPGPLHTEN

-380 FTLGGGG
+380 FTLGTDGQGGS
-387 KGTSAIND
+387 TITD
-395 WQGELQAQGVQS
+395 WQGELQAKGVQP

-421 SASARAAPS
+421 SASARAAPP
-430 PAPAGAIDLQA
+430 PAPTGAIDLQA
-441 QLGAVGAR
+441 QLAAVGAR

-456 EPAQRSLQGRWGL
+456 DPVQRSLQGRWGL

-481 AAHASGQGDLRARLD
+481 AAHGSGQGDLRARLD
-496 NPSRLLDWVRGLR
+496 NTPRLLDWVSGLS

-521 LASLDRLR
+521 LASLDRVR

-550 APAEASTSASPS
+550 APAAASAASQ
-562 APVTPVA
+562 APVA
-569 PPRLQATLNLPGL
+569 PPRLQATLNPPGFS
-582 GWQGG
+582 WQGSEDTG
-587 DGAAPLRIDGL
+587 PLRIDGV
-598 ALSAAGPL
+598 ALSATGPL
-606 DALALTAA
+606 DALALTAN
-614 GSATTAGWRLGL
+614 GSAATGGWRLGL
-626 DAGGQLGVATTGGR
+626 DAGGQLGITTAGGR

-652 ETASARTSGWRLAST
+652 DTPSARAPGWRLAST
-667 TPLRVGWTSDPTT
+667 TPLRLGWTSDPTT
-680 GLALDAGTGSL
+680 GLDLDAGTGSL
-691 ALSPLPGTAA
+691 ALSPLPGTTA
-701 APDTPLTLDWHRLVW
+701 APDTPLTLDWQRLVW

-742 QAPSPLASNGL
+742 PAPSPLASNGL

-767 PANATDPFTLAASLQ
+767 PANATEPFTLAASLQ

-794 GSPGAPLSAGVRDAR
+794 GSTAPPLSAGVRDAR
-809 LRLDVQDRRLQAL
+809 LRLDVKDRRLQAL

-837 ASTLGS
+837 ASTLGNGAS
-843 GGSSSDDLLERWWP
+843 GAADPLERWWP

-964 EWRSVPGSLL
+964 EWRSVPGSML
-974 RQPYIEL
+974 RQPFIEL
-981 KAQAQ
+981 QAQAQ

-1089 RATPALPTPRV
+1089 RATPGLPTPRV

-1275 SRRLTLRTRAGT
+1275 SRRLTLRARAGT

>member
-1 MRALRTGLWLA
+1 MRAVRIGLWLA

-20 AAVVAL
+20 AAAVAL

-42 AGRWTQEA
+42 AERWTQEPG
-50 DASPGRLQTGN
+50 ASPGRLQTEN
-61 VDGSLRGGGRIGSLR
+61 VEGSLRGGGRIGSLR

-84 QAEDVALQ
+84 QANGVALQ
-92 WDDALWTDALRGRG
+92 WGDALWTDALRGRG

-112 SIRNLRVDDQRPPTP
+112 SIRSLRVDDQRPPAP
-127 GEPLADLSLPLPLS
+127 SEPLADLSLPLPLS

-150 LTGRQALSATDIAG
+150 LTGRQTLSAADIAG

-184 GVNAAHRLRLDSLQ
+184 GVSAAHRLRLDSLQ

-221 LQGEVRGRVPDG
+221 LQGEVQGRVPDG
-233 TALQLQAQARA
+233 PALQLQARARA
-244 SGTLAGAGAALD
+244 NGTLAGVGAALD

-267 TGPDAAT
+267 TGPDATT
-274 LSLTARVLPWADQ
+274 LSLTARVLPRAAQ
-287 PLHSADVNAHALNLA
+287 PLHSADVNARALDLA
-302 MLWPNAPVTALSG
+302 MLWPTAPVTALSG

-331 LTNAREQPADQQ
+331 LTNAREGPADQQ

-351 AEVLQRGERWTIRRL
+351 AEVLQRGDRWTVSGLR
-366 QARLGGGTLQGQAS
+366 ARLGGGTLQGQAS
-380 FTLGGGG
+380 FTLGSGQGA
-387 KGTSAIND
+387 SALTD
-395 WQGELQAQGVQS
+395 WQGELQVQGVQS

-421 SASARAAPS
+421 KASARAAPS

-449 LQGQGRL
+449 LQGLGRL

-481 AAHASGQGDLRARLD
+481 AAHGSGQGELRARLD
-496 NPSRLLDWVRGLR
+496 NTPRLLDWVRGLR

-529 ADAGGSARVQWSGGL
+529 ADNGGSARVQWSGGL

-550 APAEASTSASPS
+550 APAAVSASASTSAP
-562 APVTPVA
+562 ATTVA

-582 GWQGG
+582 GWQGA
-587 DGAAPLRIDGL
+587 DDAAPLRIDDV
-598 ALSAAGPL
+598 ALTAAGPL
-606 DALALTAA
+606 DALALTAS
-614 GSATTAGWRLGL
+614 GNATSGGWRLGL
-626 DAGGQLGVATTGGR
+626 DAGGELGISSASGR

-652 ETASARTSGWRLAST
+652 EAASARAPGWRLAST
-667 TPLRVGWTSDPTT
+667 TPLRLGWTSDPAT
-680 GLALDAGTGSL
+680 GLALDAGTGAL
-691 ALSPLPGTAA
+691 ALTPLPGTAA
-701 APDTPLTLDWHRLVW
+701 TPDTPLTLDWQRLVW
-716 QAQTLETRGRL
+716 QARTLDTRGRL

-736 AFAALG
+736 SFAALG
-742 QAPSPLASNGL
+742 PAPSPLASNGL

-767 PANATDPFTLAASLQ
+767 PTDPSAPFTLAAGLQ

-794 GSPGAPLSAGVRDAR
+794 GSPETPLSAGVQDAR
-809 LRLDVQDRRLQAL
+809 LSLTVQDRRLQAL

-843 GGSSSDDLLERWWP
+843 GTGDGTDPLERWWP
-857 ASAPLSGTAQ
+857 ASAPLSGSAQ

-901 SPAWSGNLQADELA
+901 SPAWSGSLQADELA
-915 LRSIVDGI
+915 LRSVVDGI

-1000 SGDASATLD
+1000 SGETTATLD

-1049 VPADAGQRVQ
+1049 VPEGTGQRVL

-1077 GLEARLEGQLSV
+1077 GLDARLEGQLSL

-1109 TYRAYDQKLRI
+1109 TFRAYDQNLRI

-1275 SRRLTLRTRAGT
+1275 SRRLTLRARAGT